1 MLKKIVATAFM
12 MISISAFAAD
22 DNEKLD
28 AFLPDVTKATLA
40 TFKNYAPLEINLNTN
55 LNDGAQAAREY
66 IDYSETKS
74 CKISVNPGFYIF
86 QEEVNP
92 FLQFGLTIQTIRNFL
107 MLHELAHCMDGEAP
121 LEGIEPVAWR
131 EALGDGFAASMLY
144 HKYQLSAPK
153 ITRLSLFRNTN
164 ENGGAHKILTYM
176 SGRME
181 RYGEKD
187 IDPMIVLEKVKE
199 IRREAFGVKLEK
211 AAKPILAIEKTKE
224 EATEQKNM
232 NITQDS
238 EKLKETVNDAISKNV
253 DTKLV
258 LEKIKEMR
266 GDTIGLS
273 SSSIGKL
280 K

>member
-121 LEGIEPVAWR
+121 PEGIEPVAWR

-224 EATEQKNM
+224 EATEPKNM

>member
-121 LEGIEPVAWR
+121 PEGIEPVAWR

-224 EATEQKNM
+224 EATEPKNM

-238 EKLKETVNDAISKNV
+238 EKLKETVNDAISKNI

>member
-121 LEGIEPVAWR
+121 PEGIEPVAWR

-224 EATEQKNM
+224 EATEPKNM

-253 DTKLV
+253 DAKLV

>member
-121 LEGIEPVAWR
+121 PEGIEPVAWR

-224 EATEQKNM
+224 ESTEPKNM

-253 DTKLV
+253 DAKLV